1 MSQERSEWRQGMSAK
16 TVAAFLCGVIAA
28 GTGTAAALET
38 GQVFRLQMGDE
49 AQYGKVKCQAEN
61 VAPYRGFYCW
71 RVHGYRVVYGPS
83 DIRVLYIRRV
93 NNKFVTRTIFH
104 VDPSGG

>member
-1 MSQERSEWRQGMSAK
+1 MSAK

-93 NNKFVTRTIFH
+93 NNNKFVTRTIFH